1 VSAYIDALTATRTR
15 LINALGDEDS
25 TYSFE
30 TRAYMRQMLLD
41 ITNELDAA
49 HRAPS
54 LEHATTTP
62 WSRPRK
68 DR

>member
-1 VSAYIDALTATRTR
+1 MSNYINALTATRTR

-54 LEHATTTP
+54 LEHAATTP
-62 WSRPRK
+62 WSRPSRL
-68 DR
+68 R